1 MKYFLFLFLLLSEAV
16 YSQQF
21 FIRGSV
27 KDKST
32 GAALSYANIRVMNT
46 STGTTANKNGEY
58 EIRLDAGTYRLIA
71 SFIGYNSDTIATNL
85 KNNIRGINFNLV
97 QTNINLPEI
106 TVKPGE
112 NPALRIIKRAIER
125 KIERDRKLSG
135 YEFDAYTKAI
145 IRTPNDISAKGRSV
159 NIGLNGGDTT
169 ALKITGIIENES
181 KGFFKKPDY
190 YKEEIIA
197 RRQTSNFPSSVNI
210 LTGGRIMQN
219 FYNDKINFLGKDLP
233 GPLAENSLR
242 YYYFYIQNT
251 LAIDKK
257 KVYEIYMTPDDAGDP
272 GFMGDIYITD
282 STYDLIKVDLQLN
295 RAANT
300 GGLFD
305 TVNVFQQFTEFW
317 ESIPSGKDSIYMPV
331 DYRIFASV
339 SLLGLAKFG
348 FEINTVLYDYKIN
361 PEINSNIFSKAIV
374 TVLPGADNKD
384 STYWK
389 DAVTIPSTTEEKAA
403 YKRIDSLQ
411 SIPRTFWDDFSP
423 LSTRINF
430 TDEFSTS
437 APLAMYH
444 FNRVEGNSI
453 DFGLF
458 LSRAADERL
467 NSSLNLSYGFSDKK
481 LKGSFN
487 SSYLLGD
494 YRTYKLAFSAFN
506 KLNVLFGIS
515 DNYNDLTSTVLA
527 LASKDDFRDYYYS
540 KGFNINFS
548 GDVFPVLSLNGG
560 LSSITDNNAFKNTE
574 FSFFAK
580 DKRFR
585 QNPPIFETKI
595 NSLSFGFNFDFRDYI
610 EDGFFRRR
618 TSLGKSYFTFGGSI
632 EYSDKNL
639 LSSDLNFKT
648 YQFNAGGIINT
659 FNSARLLIN
668 VFGMYTEGFLPYQM
682 LYSLPGNIN
691 LTAQNNTFRTL
702 NLNEVLGS
710 RVVTLN
716 IEHNFGDELFRLLNI
731 PGVKDWEPQLTTYLN
746 IAYSDINDKSNA
758 ISPYPV
764 TTFKH
769 PFIEAGFGIGQVL
782 FPMELDFSWR
792 LNYQGENN
800 FRIGINSFVF

>member
-71 SFIGYNSDTIATNL
+71 SFIGYNSDTLVINL

-125 KIERDRKLSG
+125 KNERENRLNS
-135 YEFDAYTKAI
+135 YEFDSYTKGI
-145 IRTPNDISAKGRSV
+145 IKTQKDISSSGRGVSM
-159 NIGLNGGDTT
+159 GLGNDTS
-169 ALKITGIIENES
+169 ALKITGLLENES
-181 KGFFKKPDY
+181 KGFFKKPNL

-197 RRQTSNFPSSVNI
+197 RRQSANFPPSINV
-210 LTGGRIMQN
+210 LAGGRIIKN
-219 FYNDKINFLGKDLP
+219 FYDEKINLFGKDLP
-233 GPLAENSLR
+233 GPLAGNALS
-242 YYYFYIQNT
+242 YYYFSIKKT
-251 LAIDKK
+251 LAIDNQP
-257 KVYEIYMTPDDAGDP
+257 VYEIHIEPDNPHDP
-272 GFMGDIYITD
+272 GFVGNIFITD
-282 STYDLIKVDLQLN
+282 SAYDLIKVELGIN
-295 RAANT
+295 RAASI

-305 TVNVFQQFTEFW
+305 SVKIFQQFSEFT
-317 ESIPSGKDSIYMPV
+317 DSIFMPV
-331 DYRIFASV
+331 DYRIFVTANYLNLV
-339 SLLGLAKFG
+339 KFG
-348 FEINTVLYDYKIN
+348 FELNTILYDFKIN
-361 PEINSNIFSKAIV
+361 PPINDNVFSKAIL

-453 DFGLF
+453 AFGLF

-494 YRTYKLAFSAFN
+494 YRTYKLAFNAFN

-580 DKRFR
+580 DKSFR

-731 PGVKDWEPQLTTYLN
+731 PGVKDWELQLTTYLN
-746 IAYSDINDKSNA
+746 IAYSDINDKSKA

-792 LNYQGENN
+792 LNYRGENN

>member
-21 FIRGSV
+21 FISGSV

-58 EIRLDAGTYRLIA
+58 EIRLDAGTYRLIT
-71 SFIGYNSDTIATNL
+71 SFIGYNSDTLSINL

-112 NPALRIIKRAIER
+112 NPALRIIKRAMER
-125 KIERDRKLSG
+125 KNERGNRLNS
-135 YEFDAYTKAI
+135 YEFDSYTKGI
-145 IRTPNDISAKGRSV
+145 IKTQKDISSSGRGVSM
-159 NIGLNGGDTT
+159 GLGNDTS
-169 ALKITGIIENES
+169 ALKITGILENES
-181 KGFFKKPDY
+181 KGFFKKPNL

-197 RRQTSNFPSSVNI
+197 RRQSANFPPSINV
-210 LTGGRIMQN
+210 LAGGRIIKN
-219 FYNDKINFLGKDLP
+219 FYDEKISLFGEDLP
-233 GPLAENSLR
+233 GPLAGNALS
-242 YYYFYIQNT
+242 YYYFSIKKT
-251 LAIDKK
+251 LAIDNLP
-257 KVYEIYMTPDDAGDP
+257 VYEIHIEPDNPHDP
-272 GFMGDIYITD
+272 GFVGNIFITD
-282 STYDLIKVDLQLN
+282 SAYDLIKVEVGIN
-295 RAANT
+295 RAASI

-305 TVNVFQQFTEFW
+305 SVKIFQQFSEFT
-317 ESIPSGKDSIYMPV
+317 DSIFMPV
-331 DYRIFASV
+331 DYRIFVTANYLNLV
-339 SLLGLAKFG
+339 KFG
-348 FEINTVLYDYKIN
+348 FELNTILYDFKIN
-361 PEINSNIFSKAIV
+361 PPINDNVFSKAIL
-374 TVLPGADNKD
+374 TVIPGADKRD

-444 FNRVEGNSI
+444 FNRVEGNSL
-453 DFGLF
+453 DFGMF

-494 YRTYKLAFSAFN
+494 YRTYKLAFNAFN

-580 DKRFR
+580 DKSFR
-585 QNPPIFETKI
+585 LNPPIFETKI

-659 FNSARLLIN
+659 FNSARLLIK

-731 PGVKDWEPQLTTYLN
+731 PGVKDWELQLTTYLN
-746 IAYSDINDKSNA
+746 IAYSEINDKSKA

-792 LNYQGENN
+792 LNYRGENN